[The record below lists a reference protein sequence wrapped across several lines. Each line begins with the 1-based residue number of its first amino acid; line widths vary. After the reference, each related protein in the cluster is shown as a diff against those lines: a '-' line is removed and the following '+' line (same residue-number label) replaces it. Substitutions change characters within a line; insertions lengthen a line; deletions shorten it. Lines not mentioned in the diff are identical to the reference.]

1 MNIERHYLN
10 NFYDLSESIHL
21 FHSSTP
27 FKVTHETEKLRGS
40 VGRAL
45 HQQRRA
51 HEFECR
57 LNGLD
62 FSVVYKRQQFK
73 LSR

>member
-1 MNIERHYLN
+1 MNIERHYL

-27 FKVTHETEKLRGS
+27 FKVPHETKKPRGS

-45 HQQRRA
+45 HQQHRA

-62 FSVVYKRQQFK
+62 FSGVYKRQQFK